1 MEGLTT
7 GIEVNGLKEAVKYL
21 AKVEPGFKKAYI
33 ANMKQTAEP
42 ITSAMKS
49 NYDDMRFPSGTKRSW
64 APGGRQQ
71 VFPLT
76 AANAV
81 KGVAL
86 RVNNKKGNSAAFS
99 VMQKNAAATV
109 FDIAGREN
117 KGNKLDLAFNTTF
130 GRRASR
136 VIWPAFEMNINK
148 VIGNVQKVADDVM
161 AEVNKNLKVV

>member
-1 MEGLTT
+1 MMEGLTT
-7 GIEVNGLKEAVKYL
+7 GIEVLGLKEAVKYL
-21 AKVEPGFKKAYI
+21 AQVEPGFKKAYI

-49 NYDDMRFPSGTKRSW
+49 NYDNMRFPSGTKRKWS
-64 APGGRQQ
+64 PGGRQ

-76 AANAV
+76 AANAQ

-86 RVNNKKGNSAAFS
+86 RVNNKKGKSAAFS
-99 VMQKNAAATV
+99 VMQKNGAAAI
-109 FDIAGREN
+109 FDIAGRAN
-117 KGNKLDLAFNTTF
+117 PGNKLDLAFNTTF

-136 VIWPAFEMNINK
+136 VIWPAYEMNIEG

-161 AEVNKNLKVV
+161 AEVNKNFKVI